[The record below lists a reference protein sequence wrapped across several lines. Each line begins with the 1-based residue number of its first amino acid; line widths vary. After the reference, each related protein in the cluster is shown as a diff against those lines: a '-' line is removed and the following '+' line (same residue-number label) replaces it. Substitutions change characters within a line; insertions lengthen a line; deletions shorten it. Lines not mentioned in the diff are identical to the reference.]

1 MAGPLLSGVFLMEM
15 VVYRTGG
22 GLGQQRLQLHKL
34 RLRNGLD
41 LLKCFSSAFF
51 RTSPMPGMPS
61 RREVM
66 ALRLCF
72 SW

>member
-34 RLRNGLD
+34 RLRDGLD
-41 LLKCFSSAFF
+41 ALEVLQQRLFPHVPYAGDAVQ
-51 RTSPMPGMPS
+51 T
-61 RREVM
+61 EVM